1 MIQPILSVRWARGQ
15 LLIFCKWLKTASSSL
30 SGCFLSFFLKC
41 RFWKATGLTS
51 SRDNDAYTGSDVLE
65 HLRSWEFWFLF
76 MHSMPAPPG
85 KPAHLFHG
93 RVGIPR
99 ELQGLSLWQD
109 RAHSW
114 PRMTSTDLW
123 TFFLEQGL
131 AAATSCCPRVRL
143 TGFVHSRYQQNS
155 LQDWCFQAAL
165 GARFYKFFEGAVHP
179 SALHSWD
186 QHGHINSVR

>member
-1 MIQPILSVRWARGQ
+1 MAA
-15 LLIFCKWLKTASSSL
+15 F
-30 SGCFLSFFLKC
+30 FLFFLKC

-85 KPAHLFHG
+85 KPAHLSHG

-99 ELQGLSLWQD
+99 DLQGLSLWQD
-109 RAHSW
+109 TAHRGH
-114 PRMTSTDLW
+114 RMTSTDLW

-131 AAATSCCPRVRL
+131 AAAPGWGWQDLCTAGISRTHCRTGAFKQLWGHDSTSFLRVL
-143 TGFVHSRYQQNS
+143 SILVPFIHGTSMNTSILPDNLVTHIVGGFT
-155 LQDWCFQAAL
+155 
-165 GARFYKFFEGAVHP
+165 P
-179 SALHSWD
+179 WD
-186 QHGHINSVR
+186 RHL